1 MKTLLKN
8 AYILTMENE
17 KIIHG
22 DILINNNRIE
32 SIKENIDIL
41 LADQVIECDNNLLM
55 PGFKNVHAH
64 GAMTFLRNR
73 SDDVPLQKWLFEEV
87 FPYENKLTSEQA
99 YIFNKIAILEYLSS
113 GITASLDQYL
123 FPYETIKAS
132 LDMGFRTNII
142 LVHDSKRSYVSLLNE
157 WEDLIKTYNFK
168 KDSLIRVFPGVHAE
182 YTLLD
187 EQIRLSKE
195 IIEKYHLPFFS
206 HNSETYQEVVDSYNR
221 HKLSPTQYFD
231 SLGLYKYGGGLF
243 HGIYVSNEDIDIIQK
258 QNLSIISCPGSNAK
272 LASGICPLRKLLD
285 NSINI
290 ALGTDGAAS
299 NNSLDMFKEMYL
311 ASALSKLVNKDPS
324 SIPSFE
330 ILKMATVNGSKAM
343 QLNEAMYLKENQL
356 ADIIMIDLSNPSMRP
371 IHNVINALVYSGSKS
386 LIKMTMINGKI
397 LYKDN
402 VYFLEEDIDKLYENC
417 QKYLSEIF
425 LGN

>member
-8 AYILTMENE
+8 AYILTMEDEN
-17 KIIHG
+17 IIHG
-22 DILINNNRIE
+22 DILINDNRIE
-32 SIKENIDIL
+32 SINENIDAS
-41 LADQVIECDNNLLM
+41 LANIVIDCNNNLLM

-87 FPYENKLTSEQA
+87 FPYEDKLNAEQA
-99 YIFNKIAILEYLSS
+99 YLFNKIAILEYLSS
-113 GITASLDQYL
+113 GITACLDQYL

-132 LDMGFRTNII
+132 LDMGFRTSII
-142 LVHDSKRSYVSLLNE
+142 LIHDSKRSYVSLLKE
-157 WEDLIKTYNFK
+157 WEDLIDTYNFK

-206 HNSETYQEVVDSYNR
+206 HNSETYQEVMDSYTR
-221 HKLSPTQYFD
+221 HNMSPTQYFD

-243 HGIYVSNEDIDIIQK
+243 HGIYVSDEDIEIIK
-258 QNLSIISCPGSNAK
+258 KDNLSIISCPGSNAK

-285 NSINI
+285 NEINV

-311 ASALSKLVNKDPS
+311 ASALAKLVNKDPA
-324 SIPSFE
+324 SIPAFE
-330 ILKMATVNGSKAM
+330 ILKMATINGSKAM

-356 ADIIMIDLSNPSMRP
+356 ADIIMLDLSNPSMRP
-371 IHNVINALVYSGSKS
+371 IHNLINALVYSGSKS
-386 LIKMTMINGKI
+386 LVKMTMINGKI

-402 VYFLEEDIDKLYENC
+402 VFYIDEDIDKLYENAQSC
-417 QKYLSEIF
+417 LKDIF
-425 LGN
+425 S

>member
-1 MKTLLKN
+1 
-8 AYILTMENE
+8 MENE
-17 KIIHG
+17 NIIHG
-22 DILINNNRIE
+22 DILINDNRIE
-32 SIKENIDIL
+32 SIKEHIDSSFAETII
-41 LADQVIECDNNLLM
+41 DCQNNLLM

-73 SDDVPLQKWLFEEV
+73 SDDVSLQKWLFEEV
-87 FPYENKLTSEQA
+87 FPYEDNLNAEEA
-99 YIFNKIAILEYLSS
+99 YLFNKIAILEYLSS
-113 GITASLDQYL
+113 GITSSLDQYL
-123 FPYETIKAS
+123 FPYETIKSS
-132 LDMGFRTNII
+132 LELGFRTGIVLIHN
-142 LVHDSKRSYVSLLNE
+142 SKVSYLNLLKE
-157 WEDLIKTYNFK
+157 WEELINAYNFK

-187 EQIRLSKE
+187 EQVKLCKE

-206 HNSETYQEVVDSYNR
+206 HNSETYQEVMDSFSR
-221 HKLSPTQYFD
+221 HNMSPTQYFD

-243 HGIYVSNEDIDIIQK
+243 HGIYISDEDIEIIK
-258 QNLSIISCPGSNAK
+258 KDNLSVISCPASNAK

-285 NSINI
+285 HDVNV

-311 ASALSKLVNKDPS
+311 ANVFAKLINKDPS
-324 SIPSFE
+324 SISAFE
-330 ILKMATVNGSKAM
+330 ILKMATVNGSKIM
-343 QLNEAMYLKENQL
+343 QLDEAMYLKENQL

-386 LIKMTMINGKI
+386 LVKMTMINGKI

-402 VYFLEEDIDKLYENC
+402 VYYIDEDIDKLYEKA
-417 QKYLSEIF
+417 QKYVSDIF
-425 LGN
+425 FK